1 MDPLVDFAIWG
12 KDAPFLAKRPKYD
25 YRALVVPVRSKTGIV
40 AARRGSIAHLDV
52 GIAAVIRN
60 GRARFAARFLCGG
73 HSLNAGAL
81 ANADAYGGIC
91 AVCADAKLGPGVYRF
106 LNAAER
112 VIYIGSSEKP
122 LKRQMQHRSKSPWW
136 PEVAEVQVTRYP
148 TIFEAS
154 AAERIAQ
161 DAEEPIHNRP
171 RNGPRRRHA
180 AA

>member
-12 KDAPFLAKRPKYD
+12 KNAPFLAKRPQYD

-40 AARRGSIAHLDV
+40 AARRGSIAHLDD

-73 HSLNAGAL
+73 HSLNAGVL
-81 ANADAYGGIC
+81 ANADAYGGVC

-106 LNAAER
+106 FNAAGR

-122 LKRQMQHRSKSPWW
+122 LKRQRQHQSNSPWW
-136 PEVAEVQVTRYP
+136 PEVADVQVIRYP

-154 AAERIAQ
+154 AAERIAT

-171 RNGPRRRHA
+171 RIGTRRRGA

>member
-1 MDPLVDFAIWG
+1 MDPLTDFAIW
-12 KDAPFLAKRPKYD
+12 KRDAPFLAKPPKYY

-40 AARRGSIAHLDV
+40 AARRGSIAHLDD

-60 GRARFAARFLCGG
+60 GRARFGARFLCGG
-73 HSLNAGAL
+73 YSLNAGVL
-81 ANADAYGGIC
+81 PNADAYGGVC

-106 LNAAER
+106 LNAAGDA
-112 VIYIGSSEKP
+112 IYIGSSEKP
-122 LKRQMQHRSKSPWW
+122 LKRQRQHQSTSPWW
-136 PEVAEVQVTRYP
+136 PEVADVEVRRYP